1 MEQRRQVINKYVQL
15 GLSTFRAFELA
26 KMPRSTYYYK
36 PKAGRKG
43 RHPSTHTPLV
53 NGDLVTNEQVVELI
67 ETICL
72 EPFLDYGADRM
83 CMELNNRGFII
94 NKKKVYRLMKEHNM
108 LFPKRA
114 KSAAQARKRVDSNSP
129 MPTFPFQ
136 VIELDIKYVYIHGLQ
151 RNAYLLTVIDTF
163 TRMSLA
169 WGLDLNMKAKQV
181 AELLKEAIKNFAV
194 ENQEK
199 YRFRIR
205 TDNGPQFIAQKLS
218 DAVKELSLGHE
229 FIKPGTPQQ
238 NGHIES
244 FHHIVSKLITQ
255 RYEFENLEAARKTF
269 SEFYLTYNQ
278 KRIKKELLGK
288 SPAQFYQLWLE
299 NKIGQEMKKNK
310 QKFFFKEKP
319 SRSIGSPSEDVLFAL
334 QNKENQNS
342 KLYPELI

>member
-53 NGDLVTNEQVVELI
+53 NGDLITNEQVVELI

-72 EPFLDYGADRM
+72 DPFLDYGADRM

-108 LFPKRA
+108 LYPKRA

-129 MPTFPFQ
+129 KPTFPFQ

-244 FHHIVSKLITQ
+244 FHHIVSKLITE
-255 RYEFENLEAARKTF
+255 RYEFENLEAARQTF
-269 SEFYLTYNQ
+269 REFYLTYNQ

-299 NKIGQEMKKNK
+299 NKIGQEMKNNK
-310 QKFFFKEKP
+310 HKFFFKEKP

-342 KLYPELI
+342 KLYPALI

>member
-43 RHPSTHTPLV
+43 RQPSTHTPLV
-53 NGDLVTNEQVVELI
+53 NGDLITNEQVVELI

-72 EPFLDYGADRM
+72 DPFLDYGADRM

-94 NKKKVYRLMKEHNM
+94 NKKKVYRLMKEYNM
-108 LFPKRA
+108 LYPKRA

-129 MPTFPFQ
+129 KPTFPFQ

-181 AELLKEAIKNFAV
+181 AELLKEAIENFAV
-194 ENQEK
+194 ENQGE

-205 TDNGPQFIAQKLS
+205 TDNGPQFIAKILS
-218 DAVKELSLGHE
+218 DAVKELSLEHE

-244 FHHIVSKLITQ
+244 FHHIVSKLITE

-269 SEFYLTYNQ
+269 NQFYITYNQ
-278 KRIKKELLGK
+278 RRIKKELLGK

-299 NKIGQEMKKNK
+299 NKIGQTTRKNK
-310 QKFFFKEKP
+310 HKFFFKEKP

>member
-72 EPFLDYGADRM
+72 DPFLDYGADRM

-108 LFPKRA
+108 LYPKRA
-114 KSAAQARKRVDSNSP
+114 NSAAQARKRVDSNSP
-129 MPTFPFQ
+129 KPTFPFQ

-194 ENQEK
+194 ENQEE

-205 TDNGPQFIAQKLS
+205 TDNGPQFIAKKLS

-244 FHHIVSKLITQ
+244 FHHIVSKLITE

>member
-1 MEQRRQVINKYVQL
+1 VINKYVQL

-72 EPFLDYGADRM
+72 DPFLDYGADRM

-108 LFPKRA
+108 LYPKRA
-114 KSAAQARKRVDSNSP
+114 NSAAQARKRVDSNSP
-129 MPTFPFQ
+129 KPTFPFQ

-194 ENQEK
+194 ENQEE

-205 TDNGPQFIAQKLS
+205 TDNGPQFIAKKLS

-244 FHHIVSKLITQ
+244 FHHIVSKLITE